1 MRPRFADL
9 FDALLD
15 PDPSRADAA
24 YDAIL
29 FERWEAL
36 GDLAELYS
44 RSSGEESLRF
54 LAVQLMGF
62 TEDRAA
68 IPLVVAAL
76 DDAAP
81 SVRAEACRALEDL
94 RARDAGDELKARVT
108 DLDANV
114 RRAARDALTALGLR
128 RRRR

>member
-29 FERWEAL
+29 FERGEAL
-36 GDLAELYS
+36 SDLAELYS
-44 RSSGEESLRF
+44 RGSGEESLRF

>member
-15 PDPSRADAA
+15 PDSSRADAA

-29 FERWEAL
+29 FERGEAL
-36 GDLAELYS
+36 ADLAELYN

>member
-29 FERWEAL
+29 FERGEAL
-36 GDLAELYS
+36 AELAELYQ
-44 RSSGEESLRF
+44 RSKGDETLRF

-68 IPLVVAAL
+68 IPLVLTAL

-94 RARDAGDELKARVT
+94 RARDAGDALKARVT

>member
-29 FERWEAL
+29 FERGEAL
-36 GDLAELYS
+36 PDLAELYH
-44 RSSGEESLRF
+44 RSSGEETLRF

-68 IPLVVAAL
+68 IPLVVTAL

-81 SVRAEACRALEDL
+81 GVRAEACRALEDL
-94 RARDAGDELKARVT
+94 RARDEGDALKARVT